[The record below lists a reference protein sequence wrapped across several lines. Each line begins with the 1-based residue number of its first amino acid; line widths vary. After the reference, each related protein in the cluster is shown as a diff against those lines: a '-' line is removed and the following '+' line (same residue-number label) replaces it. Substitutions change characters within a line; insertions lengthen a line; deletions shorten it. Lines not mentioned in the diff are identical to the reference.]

1 MKKIKKIGIFDSGVG
16 GLNVLYEAY
25 LRLGRQCEFVY
36 FADHEN
42 VPYGQKSSNEIKSL
56 LYQALRF
63 LKLQGCD
70 ALVIACNT
78 ASSVA
83 DAAFRASFGV
93 PIVAMEPAIK
103 PAIAR
108 YEGAKILIAA
118 TQATIMG
125 DKLAALLA
133 SLGASNC
140 DLMALPR
147 LVSIAQSGDFRSAQ
161 GYLQSIGLFKYDVVV
176 LGCTHF
182 NYFKK
187 EMKLANN
194 TLSFVDGNFGT
205 VKHLASKL
213 GLELGKNEANLA
225 ELMRKTE
232 FFISTLPAGF
242 EDIELIQKC
251 LARAKMCRAIR

>member
-1 MKKIKKIGIFDSGVG
+1 MKKIGIFDSGVG
-16 GLNVLYEAY
+16 GLNVLYEAF
-25 LRLGRQCEFVY
+25 LRLGEQCEFAY

-42 VPYGQKSSNEIKSL
+42 VPYGQKSSGEIKSL

-83 DAAFRASFGV
+83 DREFRAGFGV
-93 PIVAMEPAIK
+93 PIIAMEPAIK
-103 PAIAR
+103 PAITHFG
-108 YEGAKILIAA
+108 EEAKILIAA

-133 SLGASNC
+133 SLGARNC

-147 LVSIAQSGDFRSAQ
+147 LVNIAQSGDFRAAQ
-161 GYLQSIGLFKYDVVV
+161 GYLQSIGLFKYDAIV

-187 EMKLANN
+187 EMKIANAA
-194 TLSFVDGNFGT
+194 LSFVDGNFGT
-205 VKHLASKL
+205 IKHLASRL

-225 ELMRKTE
+225 RLVQNTE
-232 FFISTLPAGF
+232 FFISNLPA
-242 EDIELIQKC
+242 DSSDMELIKKC